1 TEVSELQEQIETQ
14 KEQIRLSGELV
25 SSVTGLRAKGLI
37 SELEYRQRE
46 LAALERKQKL
56 NSLKQ
61 QVVARQNQI
70 TETRYSLEQLP
81 TIIAGKIQSLPS
93 ELASIEQRIAEISG
107 RREYVIQAPSHGRIS
122 TLQANVGQFADPRR
136 PQMEIIPNDYVLQA
150 QLFVPTRAIGF
161 VHVGQKV
168 RILYEA
174 FPYQEFGSYSGRIA
188 EGPQPILTRAAPPGP
203 IAPKDPA

>member
-1 TEVSELQEQIETQ
+1 
-14 KEQIRLSGELV
+14 
-25 SSVTGLRAKGLI
+25 
-37 SELEYRQRE
+37 
-46 LAALERKQKL
+46 
-56 NSLKQ
+56 
-61 QVVARQNQI
+61 NQI

-81 TIIAGKIQSLPS
+81 TIMAGKIQSLRS
-93 ELASIEQRIAEISG
+93 ELASIEQHIAEISG
-107 RREYVIQAPSHGRIS
+107 RREYVIQAPSDGRIS

-174 FPYQEFGSYSGRIA
+174 FPYQEFGSYSGRID
-188 EGPQPILTRAAPPGP
+188 EVSQTILTKADASGP
-203 IAPKDPA
+203 IDLKEPAYRVTASVDR